1 MTSLPQWQRQD
12 AAHHLHPFSNQ
23 TELNRNGT
31 RVISHAQGAYIFEAN
46 GHRLL
51 DGMSGLWC
59 CNLGYSQPRIK
70 QAIAAQLDELPYYN
84 TFFQCTHPRATE
96 LAAAIAHRAPAHLNK
111 VFFTNSGSEANDSV
125 LRLIHR
131 YWDAKGKP
139 QRKAVIARHNAY
151 HGSTIGGAS
160 LGGMGFMHEQFDPLG
175 NIHHIAQPYW
185 FGARQDKTELDEQAF
200 GIWAANQL
208 EEKILELGPD
218 KVAAFFAEPIQG
230 AGGVIIPPDSYW
242 PRVQQ
247 ICQQYQVLLVVD
259 EVIFGFGR
267 TGEWFASQFYDLQAD
282 FIVFAKG
289 ITNGFIPL
297 GGVLVSDRV
306 TEALLSHTNDL
317 AHGFTYSGHP
327 VACAAALATLEIL
340 AEGHIDKVKNELS
353 QAMRDFW
360 LPLADHPIVGQARC
374 KGLVGAL
381 ELVRDKSSLQRFA
394 GNGRAGTV
402 CRDMSLQAGLVMRAT
417 GDTMIIAPPFILD
430 RNEIK
435 DLTERAWQAL
445 DLAQAQLKQ

>member
-1 MTSLPQWQRQD
+1 MKTLQEWQAAD
-12 AAHHLHPFSNQ
+12 AAHHLHPFTNQ
-23 TELNRNGT
+23 ADINRKGS

-59 CNLGYSQPRIK
+59 CNLGYSQPRIN
-70 QAIAAQLDELPYYN
+70 QAIAAQLEELPYYN

-96 LAAAIAHRAPAHLNK
+96 LAQAISDKAPAHLNR

-131 YWDAKGKP
+131 YWDARGKP
-139 QRKAVIARHNAY
+139 QRKAIIARQNAY

-160 LGGMGFMHEQFDPLG
+160 LGGMGFMHEQFEPLG
-175 NIHHIAQPYW
+175 GIHHIPQPYW
-185 FGARQDKTELDEQAF
+185 FEASKDVADMDEQSF
-200 GIWAANQL
+200 GLWAANQL
-208 EEKILELGPD
+208 EQKILALGPD
-218 KVAAFFAEPIQG
+218 HVAAFFAEPIQG

-242 PRVQQ
+242 PRVQE
-247 ICQQYQVLLVVD
+247 ICQQYGVLLVVD

-267 TGEWFASQFYDLQAD
+267 TGEWFASQFYQLEPD

-289 ITNGFIPL
+289 ITNGFVPL

-306 TEALLSHTNDL
+306 SEALLSHTNDL

-353 QAMRDFW
+353 QAMRDYW
-360 LPLADHPIVGQARC
+360 LPLADHPLVGQARC

-381 ELVRDKSSLQRFA
+381 ELVKDKSSKQRFA

-445 DLAQAQLKQ
+445 DLAQAQLQQ